1 MFSAVLWSA
10 QPPWPDLPPVP
21 QNVLKS
27 IVGSL
32 DEYSTFW
39 RNRAGS
45 AAYLQD
51 SGRFYFQT
59 PQDSD
64 SFCSFSSVQIDWEGT
79 FFSYRGLLIVPDF
92 DAVDLFLT
100 RITESFDYHGYRNS
114 ARAVKG
120 SPLRFLKH
128 RVERTIGDLTKLV
141 IRVRDI
147 EETLIFKSLGIRST
161 VIGQYIA
168 EIHKCNMD
176 LINIESRWEFET
188 ILASNVLKY
197 IDKEHGSLD
206 RDKRPMMSDWKRAN
220 VSKVYQLMA
229 QRDTKATT
237 ELASHAAMVAEAT
250 MRDSVAMKTIAAVT
264 LIFLP
269 PTFLCIKIYHPVMSM
284 KPQLTSEI

>member
-1 MFSAVLWSA
+1 MPGTQKIVARSYIVPQKKLEETPTPYITDIEDLSKINLRPSKDGIYIIIAVLWSA

-32 DEYSTFW
+32 DEYSNFW

-45 AAYLQD
+45 AAYLQE

-64 SFCSFSSVQIDWEGT
+64 SFCSFSSVQIDWEGA

-120 SPLRFLKH
+120 FPLWFLKH

-141 IRVRDI
+141 IR
-147 EETLIFKSLGIRST
+147 
-161 VIGQYIA
+161 
-168 EIHKCNMD
+168 
-176 LINIESRWEFET
+176 
-188 ILASNVLKY
+188 
-197 IDKEHGSLD
+197 
-206 RDKRPMMSDWKRAN
+206 WKRAN

-229 QRDTKATT
+229 QRDTKATM
-237 ELASHAAMVAEAT
+237 ELASHAGMVAEAT

-264 LIFLP
+264 LMFLP
-269 PTFLCIKIYHPVMSM
+269 PTFLCVKIYHPVMSM